1 MSVLSKD
8 IVKKWIVPHLILG
21 SRGPK
26 IKIPI
31 EDIVMAILYRLK
43 TGCQWRELPMGSFFS
58 VADFSWNSVFQHF
71 NNWSKLGCWR
81 KAWVNLLR
89 SKCQFLD
96 MSSVEFDGSHT
107 PVKRGGQAVGYQGR
121 KACKTSNS
129 LYMSDKQGIML
140 AMASPQE
147 GQHHDL
153 YQIEALFKEVCAMLK
168 EAGISLE
175 GLFLNADPGFD
186 SLSFSKACEQEGI
199 FANVKPNPRNGAN
212 KNEEPYQDGTHIFDE
227 QLYKNRSVIE
237 HANAWM
243 DSFKALLIRFETS
256 SRNWTSLSLIAFIAI
271 FIRKLVKKNK
281 L

>member
-89 SKCQFLD
+89 SKCQFLV

-107 PVKRGGQAVGYQGR
+107 PVKRGGQAVGIRGEKPAKQAIACICQINRELCWQWRVR
-121 KACKTSNS
+121 KKDNITTCTK
-129 LYMSDKQGIML
+129 
-140 AMASPQE
+140 
-147 GQHHDL
+147 
-153 YQIEALFKEVCAMLK
+153 
-168 EAGISLE
+168 
-175 GLFLNADPGFD
+175 
-186 SLSFSKACEQEGI
+186 
-199 FANVKPNPRNGAN
+199 
-212 KNEEPYQDGTHIFDE
+212 
-227 QLYKNRSVIE
+227 
-237 HANAWM
+237 
-243 DSFKALLIRFETS
+243 
-256 SRNWTSLSLIAFIAI
+256 
-271 FIRKLVKKNK
+271 
-281 L
+281 